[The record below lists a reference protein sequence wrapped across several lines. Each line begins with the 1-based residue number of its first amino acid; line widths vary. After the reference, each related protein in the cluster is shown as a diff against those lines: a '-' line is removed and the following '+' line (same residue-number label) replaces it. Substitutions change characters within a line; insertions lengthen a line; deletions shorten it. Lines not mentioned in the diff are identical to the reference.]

1 MTAQIPYLN
10 YPRFLNVRPVLD
22 VDALCALV
30 LLAAG
35 AAFLVVADFIVF
47 MTVLL
52 AAGAF
57 VFAPV
62 ALEAAA
68 APAPVVFFTTV
79 PVLVSLDSL
88 TFRLPRV
95 AVAVA
100 GLLLPAAGF
109 LPAAAAAAGAAAFLA
124 RAGAVEPELEL
135 AEEAV
140 VTFLVSAAPPAPP
153 PPRAPLAFSTMF
165 DSRFDDDAFVPGP
178 PLTGDAGRE
187 NVLGFAG
194 EDGGGRSR
202 AGMMRAFD
210 EVGDRI
216 CPWWC

>member
-22 VDALCALV
+22 VDALCALA
-30 LLAAG
+30 LLPPLVG

-109 LPAAAAAAGAAAFLA
+109 LPAAAAAGAAAFLA
-124 RAGAVEPELEL
+124 RGAVEPELEL